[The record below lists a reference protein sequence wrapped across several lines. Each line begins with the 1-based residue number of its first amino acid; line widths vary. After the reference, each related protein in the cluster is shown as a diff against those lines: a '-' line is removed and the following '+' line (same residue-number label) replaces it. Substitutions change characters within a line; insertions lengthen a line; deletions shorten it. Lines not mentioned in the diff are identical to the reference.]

1 MTGPWDDRAFL
12 RGTQYKTDANLAARQ
27 SIYAYQHPRIN
38 LAARVL
44 DLAAPA
50 PSDIIVDVGCGN
62 GMYLAEL
69 SKRGR
74 AGRVLGVDLSLG
86 MLAAARDRLSGLG
99 VAADAVATSPD
110 DSPVPRAK
118 PGGRAARAAPG
129 DPPGWPG
136 GHRPQRRRPPA

>member
-1 MTGPWDDRAFL
+1 MTEPWADRSFL

-27 SIYAYQHPRIN
+27 SIYAYQHPRID

-50 PSDIIVDVGCGN
+50 PSDTIVDVGCGN

-69 SKRGR
+69 SKRGC

-99 VAADAVATSPD
+99 MAAVAVATSPD
-110 DSPVPRAK
+110 DSPAS
-118 PGGRAARAAPG
+118 PG

-136 GHRPQRRRPPA
+136 GHRAQRRRPPAPVQGGRRSGPR